1 MTAAYA
7 SIPHPSIAQEE
18 EKDGNPIE
26 ITFSIQK
33 YKIPP
38 TDKSLT
44 FLDENKA
51 KFPLFNI
58 VDGVTQYLN
67 KLSNSDDV
75 GFILKSKHP
84 SSTSYARATKKP
96 MNVVDR
102 VQLQL
107 PHTSVVDRVQ
117 PLPTRTHAIIDD
129 HVQQQLPRTHVIIDD
144 LVATLEARKHASSPF
159 RSRRKKL
166 SKSGKKVA
174 KKSDKKSGK
183 VRKNKRK
190 TTL

>member
-1 MTAAYA
+1 MAVPAYV
-7 SIPHPSIAQEE
+7 SIPGPGITE
-18 EKDGNPIE
+18 EKIGDPIE

-33 YKIPP
+33 YNIPH
-38 TDKSLT
+38 TDPGLN
-44 FLDENKA
+44 FLDKNKA
-51 KFPLFNI
+51 FPLFDI

-67 KLSNSDDV
+67 KLSNTDDV
-75 GFILKSKHP
+75 GFILKSSK
-84 SSTSYARATKKP
+84 SYARATKKP
-96 MNVVDR
+96 MHVVDR

-117 PLPTRTHAIIDD
+117 FPPIRTH
-129 HVQQQLPRTHVIIDD
+129 R
-144 LVATLEARKHASSPF
+144 TLEDVEATRKNAFSPF
-159 RSRRKKL
+159 RLRRKKL
-166 SKSGKKVA
+166 PKSGKKVG

>member
-7 SIPHPSIAQEE
+7 SIPSPSIAEVP
-18 EKDGNPIE
+18 DGDPIE

-38 TDKSLT
+38 TDRHLT
-44 FLDENKA
+44 FLDKNKA
-51 KFPLFNI
+51 KFPIFDTVDTN
-58 VDGVTQYLN
+58 DGVSAYLYN
-67 KLSNSDDV
+67 LLNSDDV
-75 GFILKSKHP
+75 GFILKYNDTRSK
-84 SSTSYARATKKP
+84 SYARATVVKSKKP
-96 MNVVDR
+96 MHVVDH

-107 PHTSVVDRVQ
+107 PHT
-117 PLPTRTHAIIDD
+117 RTNW
-129 HVQQQLPRTHVIIDD
+129 
-144 LVATLEARKHASSPF
+144 TLEEVEAALAARKNAFSPF
-159 RSRRKKL
+159 RLHRKKL
-166 SKSGKKVA
+166 PKSGKKVG